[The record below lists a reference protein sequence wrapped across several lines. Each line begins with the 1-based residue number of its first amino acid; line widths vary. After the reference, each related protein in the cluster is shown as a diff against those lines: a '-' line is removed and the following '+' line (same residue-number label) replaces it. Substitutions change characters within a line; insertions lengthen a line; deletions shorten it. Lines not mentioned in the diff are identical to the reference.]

1 VRLRFINAAASSQ
14 FWLTFGGENDPLLV
28 AADGLD
34 VVPVEHKKTFIA
46 VAETYD
52 FIVTVP
58 ETGQLEVRATA
69 QDGTGQTS
77 AFLGTGKNISA
88 PDDLPRPDLV

>member
-1 VRLRFINAAASSQ
+1 M
-14 FWLTFGGENDPLLV
+14 LV
-28 AADGLD
+28 AGDGLD
-34 VVPVEHKKTFIA
+34 VVPVERSKTFIA

-58 ETGQLEVRATA
+58 QTGQLEVRATA

-77 AFLGTGKNISA
+77 AFLGTGENINA
-88 PDDLPRPDLV
+88 PADLPGPDLVKMMKEMMGR